1 MSDVR
6 DLLRRLARLLS
17 TTPTVCDA
25 DAVAALLADLAL
37 VRHVL
42 DGRENALMS
51 RLAELADIDDS
62 VDPERINAAATA
74 RPARAAAASA
84 RRARAAT
91 SFPELRRAIDAGS
104 LSGDFLDA
112 WQHAIGLLPEHR
124 RAELAS
130 LEASLVAVAIAER
143 WTIDRFRDRL
153 RHESRRIEDD
163 GGQGRLDRQRRHAG
177 VRVWTDRESG
187 MWCLSGRF
195 DPATALSLQQRL
207 ADELERVFHGERP
220 ASCPADPLLAQDW
233 LRARAL
239 ANLINGLGGAV
250 GDPEMI
256 IVIDQRTYER
266 GEHASTRVDC
276 GGLEVPLDVIRAIAG
291 RARFVPVVI
300 DRDGTVIRQ
309 GAPVGSYRSVF
320 DSLAHPVALDHR
332 RTRRVASRHQRR
344 AMRAMYRR
352 CPVPGCERHV
362 SLTETHHVQY
372 WEHGGPTDLA
382 NLVPLCRHHH
392 DRAHAERWQIEVHPD
407 RSLTIRRR
415 GRVTMSTGPPAA
427 QWV

>member
-1 MSDVR
+1 
-6 DLLRRLARLLS
+6 
-17 TTPTVCDA
+17 
-25 DAVAALLADLAL
+25 ALLADLAL
-37 VRHVL
+37 VRRVL
-42 DGRENALMS
+42 EGREIALMS
-51 RLAELADIDDS
+51 RLAELADVDDS
-62 VDPERINAAATA
+62 IDPERINAAATA
-74 RPARAAAASA
+74 RPARAGAASA

-91 SFPELRRAIDAGS
+91 SSPELRRALDAGS

-112 WQHAIGLLPEHR
+112 WQTAIGLLPEHR

-163 GGQGRLDRQRRHAG
+163 GGQGRLDRQRRGAG
-177 VRVWTDRESG
+177 VRAWTDRQSG

-195 DPATALSLQQRL
+195 DPETALSLQQRV

-266 GEHASTRVDC
+266 GEPHPLASTAGSR
-276 GGLEVPLDVIRAIAG
+276 VPLDVIRAIAG
-291 RARFVPVVI
+291 RKRFVPVVI
-300 DRDGTVIRQ
+300 DRHGTVIRQ
-309 GAPVGSYRSVF
+309 GAPVGRTDPCSTPWHTRWRSTTGAPGDRLTPPAPCDAGDVP
-320 DSLAHPVALDHR
+320 AV
-332 RTRRVASRHQRR
+332 
-344 AMRAMYRR
+344 
-352 CPVPGCERHV
+352 PVPGCERHV
-362 SLTETHHVQY
+362 SLTEAHHVQY
-372 WEHGGPTDLA
+372 WELGGPTDLA
-382 NLVPLCRHHH
+382 NLLPLCRHHH
-392 DRAHAERWQIEVHPD
+392 DRAHAERWQIEVHLD
-407 RSLTIRRR
+407 RSLRS
-415 GRVTMSTGPPAA
+415 GVEVG
-427 QWV
+427 